1 MKKVF
6 MIVPAYN
13 AGDTVEH
20 VFERVPAKVA
30 ERIDRYVVVNDGS
43 TDHTA
48 ETLARLAGTIPK
60 LVVLTHEENRG
71 YGAAEKTLLD
81 YALAEGADVAA
92 MVHADG
98 QYSPE
103 SLPDILAPL
112 ERDEAD
118 LVQGSRMRGE
128 GALKGG
134 MPYYKYVANR
144 ALTGI
149 ENMAFGLGL
158 AEYHSGYMAYSR
170 PFLERVAYD
179 RFSDSFDFDLEMI
192 VASRVLDARLREVP
206 IPTIYAGEVSHLD
219 PIRYGL
225 DVLAVVVRY
234 LRGGYHKMLDVPQ
247 SRRRGVE

>member
-13 AGDTVEH
+13 AGDTLPD
-20 VFERVPAKVA
+20 VFKRIPPDVA

-48 ETLARLAGTIPK
+48 TTLEQLAETTPK
-60 LVVLTHEENRG
+60 LVILTHEVNSG

-81 YALAEGADVAA
+81 YAVNESADVAA

-103 SLPDILAPL
+103 CLPDILAPFD
-112 ERDEAD
+112 RDEAD
-118 LVQGSRMRGE
+118 LVQGSRMRGD

-134 MPYYKYVANR
+134 MPFYKYAANRVLTALENR
-144 ALTGI
+144 ALGFR
-149 ENMAFGLGL
+149 M
-158 AEYHSGYMAYSR
+158 AEYHSGYMAYARS
-170 PFLERVAYD
+170 FLEQVPYR
-179 RFSDSFDFDLEMI
+179 RLSNSFDFDLEMI
-192 VASRVLDARLREVP
+192 VAARILDARIREVP
-206 IPTIYAGEVSHLD
+206 IPTIYADEVSHLN

-225 DVLAVVVRY
+225 DVLAVVRRY
-234 LRGGYHKMLDVPQ
+234 RRGGYHELLGV
-247 SRRRGVE
+247 STRRTR